1 MVKTYGWFVPHFST
15 SQCEIPSFLRKR
27 CNAEQSDLNRSLF
40 CFLNQDDNKSIN
52 TTRSAEYVHITR

>member
-1 MVKTYGWFVPHFST
+1 M
-15 SQCEIPSFLRKR
+15 FLISRLLSAKFPIFCVKR